1 MVKKKTTLGILLA
14 AGALVSVGTGA
25 LQYQMSQVQASRQ
38 VSTIERKVPHTG
50 ESVSGTAIRADVE
63 KETEPKVLLE
73 GKGIYIPESAKY
85 EEEDEWGHQIL
96 WNGYNIWYTKD
107 GIEEKESDLS
117 IGDAILIARDT
128 LLDYGKNDVS
138 NTTTI
143 QISLEKNTFINEIID
158 KSVIDNRKY
167 YGIRYYYIYF
177 INDSEDAEHEHDYTV
192 KLNAVTGEV
201 LAYSDF
207 CYVENSQL
215 KTYSQELE
223 SAEDIYYPLAKTFI
237 QEKLQLGKVEK
248 CYGVMQKMMPINRP
262 SVLFH
267 CETENGDL
275 VKISFDQEQKIVNMF
290 EINPLLNDDLD

>member
-1 MVKKKTTLGILLA
+1 MVKKKTTIGILLA

-38 VSTIERKVPHTG
+38 VSTIVRKVSDTG
-50 ESVSGTAIRADVE
+50 KSVLVTNKRADIK

-96 WNGYNIWYTKD
+96 WNGYNICYSKD

-138 NTTTI
+138 NATTI
-143 QISLEKNTFINEIID
+143 QISLEKNDYINEIID
-158 KSVIDNRKY
+158 KSVIDNIKY

-177 INDSEDAEHEHDYTV
+177 INDSEDAEHDYTV

-207 CYVENSQL
+207 CNVEGSQL
-215 KTYSQELE
+215 ETYSQELE

-237 QEKLQLGKVEK
+237 QKKLQLGKVEK

-290 EINPLLNDDLD
+290 EINPLLNDKLD